1 MTRIQMSCLMIVTTL
16 SLYAMAFFVF
26 NGNDDGR
33 FFTVFWKAANA
44 SLGASLGLWFDYFV
58 MRDRVL
64 ADSHPQR
71 KFTRAFFIVGFAYV
85 VAIGG

>member
-1 MTRIQMSCLMIVTTL
+1 MTRLQL
-16 SLYAMAFFVF
+16 SLVMIATTFTLYALAFNVF
-26 NGNDDGR
+26 DENGR
-33 FFTVFWKAANA
+33 IFTAFWKAANA

-71 KFTRAFFIVGFAYV
+71 KFVRAFLIVGFAFTI
-85 VAIGG
+85 ATGG